1 MSSCVGIKYQ
11 GPHLT
16 PDTAWP
22 VIGANLATVHT
33 TASSRALKG
42 ADTGTSSA
50 AKQGA
55 HQQSS
60 RAVPRTQRLFIIRG

>member
-1 MSSCVGIKYQ
+1 MSSCVVYQ
-11 GPHLT
+11 VSRTT

-22 VIGANLATVHT
+22 EIGANLATVHT

-42 ADTGTSSA
+42 ADTVTSSA
-50 AKQGA
+50 AKQG
-55 HQQSS
+55 S